1 MHTPIPVGQYTRWM
15 VKPFSDVDL
24 RPVST
29 AFQSAFYGRAETG
42 AEVVFNDRSSQI
54 NIDIQKGETQTLAMM
69 VNRGTSSTPTDRV
82 PSDKE
87 ERFTNLAY
95 AWPLI
100 ETQGSIS
107 SNKILENRSF
117 GDPQDLTNSVRERL
131 TREAEKIHKTHFKKH
146 FTTMEYLCREALWTG
161 QHPAILGTS
170 NSDLI
175 YDFHRNSGNFITAG
189 TAWDVVT
196 ADILGDYDD
205 AIDKIQQNGGLVG
218 MDYGSIVDGDVFG
231 GIRKNTQLKSEADI
245 RNYGFIKAGSGMNL
259 GLPTEYQ
266 KYADAGFQPRMWVET
281 NKGRKVWIFTYDL
294 TFLDNFTTPGTKTRT
309 PWVPA
314 GKGLVFHH
322 AARCDKYFGPPDRF
336 MPTQLEIQNYRDF
349 FGFDMGAVP
358 IVPNVTD
365 PGLFDPRMFTVYA
378 DITKKAVELF
388 TQSAPIMPTTHTD
401 AFVVL
406 SDLLT

>member
-1 MHTPIPVGQYTRWM
+1 MHTPIPVGQYTRFQTAG
-15 VKPFSDVDL
+15 FSDVDL

-29 AFQSAFYGRAETG
+29 AFQSAFYGRPETG
-42 AEVVFNDRSSQI
+42 ALVIFNDRSSQI

-87 ERFTNLAY
+87 GRFTNLAY
-95 AWPLI
+95 AWPLV

-107 SNKILENRSF
+107 SNEILENRGF
-117 GDPQDLTNSVRERL
+117 DQPQDMTADLRDRL
-131 TREAEKIHKTHFKKH
+131 TRKAGAIHKTHFKKH

-161 QHPAILGTS
+161 QHPAILGST
-170 NSDLI
+170 NTDLI
-175 YDFHRNSGNFITAG
+175 YDFHRASGNTISVG

-196 ADILGDYDD
+196 ADILGDLDTG
-205 AIDKIQQNGGLVG
+205 ADKIQQNGGLHG
-218 MDYGSIVDGDVFG
+218 EYGLLCDGAVFAGIKKNTTIKADADNRRFQFVALGGDVV
-231 GIRKNTQLKSEADI
+231 
-245 RNYGFIKAGSGMNL
+245 
-259 GLPTEYQ
+259 LPSAFM
-266 KYADAGFQPRMWVET
+266 KYKDAGFNARGRLET
-281 NKGRKVWIFTYDL
+281 NDGRIVWIFTYDV

-314 GKGLVFHH
+314 EKALMFSPL
-322 AARCDKYFGPPDRF
+322 ARCDKFFGPPDRF
-336 MPTQLEIQNYRDF
+336 MPTQQEIQNYRDF

-358 IVPNVTD
+358 VVPQVTD

-378 DITKKAVELF
+378 DISKKAVELT

-401 AFVVL
+401 AFVTFT
-406 SDLLT
+406 DLIT

>member
-131 TREAEKIHKTHFKKH
+131 TNEAEKIHKTHFKKH

-161 QHPAILGTS
+161 QHPAILGTV
-170 NSDLI
+170 NTDLI
-175 YDFHRNSGNFITAG
+175 YDFHRSSGNFITAG
-189 TAWDVVT
+189 TPWTTVT
-196 ADILGDYDD
+196 ADILGDLDSGAD
-205 AIDKIQQNGGLVG
+205 VIQQNGGLHG
-218 MDYGSIVDGDVFG
+218 DYGLLLDGATFTG
-231 GIRKNTQLKSEADI
+231 LRNNTGLRSDADI
-245 RNYGFIKAGSGMNL
+245 RNFDFITAGGDIQIPSEFN
-259 GLPTEYQ
+259 
-266 KYADAGFQPRMWVET
+266 KYKEAGFMPRMRVET
-281 NKGRKVWIFTYDL
+281 NAGRMVWIFTYDL
-294 TFLDNFTTPGTKTRT
+294 TFLDNFTSIGTKTRT

-314 GKGLVFHH
+314 GKALMFSPM
-322 AARCDKYFGPPDRF
+322 ARCDKYFGPADRF
-336 MPTQLEIQNYRDF
+336 DPTQQEIQNYRDF

-358 IVPNVTD
+358 VVPNVTD

-401 AFVVL
+401 AFVTFDSLV
-406 SDLLT
+406 

>member
-1 MHTPIPVGQYTRWM
+1 MHTPIPVGQYTR
-15 VKPFSDVDL
+15 FQTAGFTDVDL

-29 AFQSAFYGRAETG
+29 AFQAAFYGRPETG
-42 AEVVFNDRSSQI
+42 AVVVFNDRSSQI

-87 ERFTNLAY
+87 SRFTNLAY

-117 GDPQDLTNSVRERL
+117 GDPQDLTTSVRERL
-131 TREAEKIHKTHFKKH
+131 TFEAGKIHQTHFKKH

-170 NSDLI
+170 NTDLI
-175 YDFHRNSGNFITAG
+175 YDFHRNAGNFITAG
-189 TAWDVVT
+189 TVWTNVA
-196 ADILGDYDD
+196 ADILGDLDTG
-205 AIDKIQQNGGLVG
+205 ADKIQQNGGLHG
-218 MDYGSIVDGDVFG
+218 EYGLLCDGAVFAGIKNNTTIKADADNRRFRFVALGGDVV
-231 GIRKNTQLKSEADI
+231 LPSE
-245 RNYGFIKAGSGMNL
+245 FM
-259 GLPTEYQ
+259 
-266 KYADAGFQPRMWVET
+266 KYKDAGFNARGRLET
-281 NKGRKVWIFTYDL
+281 NDGRIVWIFTYDV

-309 PWVPA
+309 AWVPA
-314 GKGLVFHH
+314 GKALMFSPL
-322 AARCDKYFGPPDRF
+322 ARCDKYFGPADRF
-336 MPTQLEIQNYRDF
+336 DPVQQEIQNYRDF

-358 IVPNVTD
+358 VVPQVKD
-365 PGLFDPRMFTVYA
+365 PGLFDPRMFTVFA
-378 DITKKAVELF
+378 DISKKAVELT

-401 AFVVL
+401 AFVVFSSL
-406 SDLLT
+406 V